1 MGMFLNRGNQEFDY
15 VVNSEIYVDKTEM
28 ITFFNK
34 KINTEQ
40 RYISVSRPRR
50 FGKSITAN
58 MIAAY
63 FEKGCDSRYLFE
75 NRKLGE
81 TKNWDQNLNKY
92 DVIRIDL
99 ADIRSRRENPEE
111 TLDYIDEM
119 VADKVDFIKQSIIHG
134 HDDMN
139 KVIEFCNVVIDSFEN
154 FSKLDFNQMTNED
167 MKNGLEIMKKLSD
180 KEFTTDTLSEVIK
193 NAVGFNMDKATA
205 EIIDAKNAEI
215 RELKKKNK

>member
-99 ADIRSRRENPEE
+99 ADIRSRYDSPEE
-111 TLDYIDEM
+111 TLDLIENQL
-119 VADKVDFIKQSIIHG
+119 IKDIMEVYPQC
-134 HDDMN
+134 
-139 KVIEFCNVVIDSFEN
+139 KLEEN
-154 FSKLDFNQMTNED
+154 DVK
-167 MKNGLEIMKKLSD
+167 
-180 KEFTTDTLSEVIK
+180 
-193 NAVGFNMDKATA
+193 
-205 EIIDAKNAEI
+205 
-215 RELKKKNK
+215 